1 MHLLFLSPPQSST
14 RFWPGLGE
22 SEIIYAWAVTAFS
35 IGEVLGASL
44 AAFLTQCFPYI
55 ISPLV
60 ASLLY
65 MLGGVLYALAVQGW
79 MVIVGRFLSG
89 FACTILTVLIMSYIG
104 EIGTKVDE
112 VRKKRGK
119 KYLIKDTLYVSYS
132 FLLNIGSLLTYGEY

>member
-1 MHLLFLSPPQSST
+1 
-14 RFWPGLGE
+14 
-22 SEIIYAWAVTAFS
+22 
-35 IGEVLGASL
+35 
-44 AAFLTQCFPYI
+44 
-55 ISPLV
+55 
-60 ASLLY
+60 

-89 FACTILTVLIMSYIG
+89 FACTILTVLIMSYIR

-132 FLLNIGSLLTYGEY
+132 FLFNIGSL